1 MGPAWFIVQMLIF
14 SSDGLSGIVVW
25 LTTTTA
31 TTLSK
36 GSTILFINKSKVVK
50 SAAFAV
56 TASGFWISAG
66 TPFVPIFWALP
77 ADKREQGGAHLRL
90 AFTGYNGTIPK
101 SPVPSWSH
109 LVSAQ
114 IFSRQTL
121 SKEILL
127 DVNCPQPDADCH
139 TATPTSGLLD
149 SSEYYCSQHVSFEPK
164 KGGF

>member
-1 MGPAWFIVQMLIF
+1 MDPVWFVVQTLIF

-36 GSTILFINKSKVVK
+36 GSTVLFINKSKVVK

-77 ADKREQGGAHLRL
+77 ADKREHGGANFYL
-90 AFTGYNGTIPK
+90 ALTEYSGVIPL
-101 SPVPSWSH
+101 SPIASWSY
-109 LVSAQ
+109 LGTGQ
-114 IFSRQTL
+114 IFCQ
-121 SKEILL
+121 
-127 DVNCPQPDADCH
+127 
-139 TATPTSGLLD
+139 
-149 SSEYYCSQHVSFEPK
+149 
-164 KGGF
+164 